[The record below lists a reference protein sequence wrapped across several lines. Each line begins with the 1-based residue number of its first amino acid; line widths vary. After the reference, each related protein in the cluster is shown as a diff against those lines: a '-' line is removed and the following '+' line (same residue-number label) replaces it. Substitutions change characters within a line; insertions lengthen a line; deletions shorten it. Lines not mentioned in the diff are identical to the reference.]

1 LLRVPSRNSYEAGVG
16 LCKRLYGQEMSNNT
30 ITRHRFRFGEEWYT
44 MCITIDD
51 WWLEEELVDMS
62 DDMMRAGEEF
72 AIEHRTN

>member
-1 LLRVPSRNSYEAGVG
+1 
-16 LCKRLYGQEMSNNT
+16 MSNNT

-51 WWLEEELVDMS
+51 WWPEEELVDMS

>member
-1 LLRVPSRNSYEAGVG
+1 
-16 LCKRLYGQEMSNNT
+16 
-30 ITRHRFRFGEEWYT
+30 

>member
-1 LLRVPSRNSYEAGVG
+1 MT
-16 LCKRLYGQEMSNNT
+16 K
-30 ITRHRFRFGEEWYT
+30 HRFRFGEDWYT
-44 MCITIDD
+44 ICVTIDD